1 MGTEGYKTVLVI
13 SLFFSDVQCP
23 AIDSLDRNRVMAV
36 EGNKMHSQARFAC
49 MEGFNL
55 VGPEEI
61 TCTASG
67 DWSENPPHCE
77 GIFLQSTK
85 KKEILLIH
93 FIHKIDP

>member
-1 MGTEGYKTVLVI
+1 
-13 SLFFSDVQCP
+13 
-23 AIDSLDRNRVMAV
+23 MAV

-77 GIFLQSTK
+77 GIYVQLAKKGNTHYILITKLSHTRLEIDIRQEKMST
-85 KKEILLIH
+85 
-93 FIHKIDP
+93 FDFC